1 MASFNFSG
9 HKVIVKYLYEN
20 HGAPY
25 FQMRVP
31 QDLQHRFDGR
41 KKISIPL
48 REEDG
53 SPMVQVQRLAKQLK
67 ARFKALRFDPSL
79 TSAEAKDA
87 ASALLRTHGL
97 APGDGLKVADL
108 AVVSLSVN
116 DQPHIDSFFDELV
129 EATRDRELTP
139 DELLAVK
146 ALRGRLPVT
155 LSEILQV
162 YFENHPKG
170 SDKRYIKLVTSYW
183 LKLVAYLGDM
193 AVDQVRREH
202 TRKFVRLRSEQKV
215 KRSTIQKEIN
225 VLRAVFTKGIRELE
239 LKVVNPFQGLEI
251 PHYDGGQSV
260 RRVGFSVDEHRKIV
274 IEALAKSDDV
284 RMIVLVCA
292 FTGCRLGEVVGLR
305 VKDLELTDPC
315 PFLRVEAYGNRSLKT
330 NNSERCVPVLPILRT
345 ALETYLRGLD
355 DGEVAL
361 FGRYNNLTDPPFANT
376 ASATVNKWIKSVGI
390 AKSSHCFR
398 HSVISMLRESGVSR
412 DLWEE
417 ITGHKSQR
425 ISDSYGFK
433 VSNQKK
439 FEALELALSPLVSGL
454 IKQGIGST

>member
-1 MASFNFSG
+1 MASFTFSG
-9 HKVIVKYLYEN
+9 HRVIVKYLYEN

-97 APGDGLKVADL
+97 EPGDGSRVADL
-108 AVVSLSVN
+108 SVASLFEN
-116 DQPHIDSFFDELV
+116 DQPHLDSFFDELV
-129 EATRDRELTP
+129 EAKRDRELTP

-162 YFENHPKG
+162 YFDNHPRG
-170 SDKRYIKLVTSYW
+170 NDKRYIKLVTSYW
-183 LKLVAYLGDM
+183 LKLVVFLGDM
-193 AVDQVRREH
+193 SVEQVRREH
-202 TRKFVRLRSEQKV
+202 AKKFVKHRLEQKV

-225 VLRAVFTKGIRELE
+225 ILRAVVTKGIRELE
-239 LKVVNPFQGLEI
+239 LNVVNPFQALVI
-251 PHYDGGQSV
+251 PHYDGGESV
-260 RRVGFSVDEHRKIV
+260 RRLAFTVDEHRRIV
-274 IEALAKSDDV
+274 LEALAKSDDV

-305 VKDLELTDPC
+305 VNDLALNDPC

-330 NNSERCVPVLPILRT
+330 NNSERSVPVLPILRT
-345 ALETYLRGLD
+345 ALETYLHGLD
-355 DGEVAL
+355 EGEVAL

-376 ASATVNKWIKSVGI
+376 ASATVNKWIKSLGI
-390 AKSSHCFR
+390 PKSSHCFR
-398 HSVISMLRESGVSR
+398 HSIISMLRESGVSR

-417 ITGHKSQR
+417 ITGHKNQR
-425 ISDSYGFK
+425 ISDSYGFRR
-433 VSNQKK
+433 SNEKK
-439 FEALELALSPLVSGL
+439 FEALELALSPLVSSL
-454 IKQGIGST
+454 NS